1 MNGWLNLKNVDLNL
15 LVALEALLRERNVT
29 RAGRAVGL
37 SQPAM
42 SATLARLRS
51 LFDDALLQ
59 RVGREYQLTARA
71 VELNEPLK
79 VALGAIERTLERA
92 PAFDPATAKRRFR
105 ISTSD
110 YFLPV
115 LCGPLVE
122 HLRCVAPGIQLQLRQ
137 VTPTVGQ
144 DLTARRLDLTLQP
157 AAFVVE
163 AATQELFTD
172 RWVCAV
178 WRGHHTVKK
187 RISAEQLCSLDHASF
202 ALRRNSLSERFLAPH
217 LSAPVHVAVTSQ
229 SFMALPFL
237 VRGTQLVTLVQHL
250 LAVRLQEQAEI
261 RILEPPVPIPKVVM
275 GMSWNPVFTS
285 DTAHTWLRRTLVE
298 VAREHCRMPSF
309 ELA

>member
-71 VELNEPLK
+71 AELNEPLK

-92 PAFDPATAKRRFR
+92 PTFDPATAKRRFR
-105 ISTSD
+105 IATTD
-110 YFLPV
+110 YLLVV
-115 LCGPLVE
+115 LCGPLVA
-122 HLRCVAPGIQLQLRQ
+122 HLQRVAPGIQLQLRQ
-137 VTPTVGQ
+137 STPDVAQ

-157 AAFVVE
+157 AALVPE

-172 RWVCAV
+172 HWVCAV
-178 WRGHHTVKK
+178 WRGHPTVKK
-187 RISAEQLCSLDHASF
+187 RITIEQLASLAHASF
-202 ALRRNSLSERFLAPH
+202 AVRRNSLSERFLGPH
-217 LSAPVHVAVTSQ
+217 LDRPVQVAVTSQ
-229 SFMALPFL
+229 SFVSLPFL

-250 LAVRLQEQAEI
+250 LAARLQEQAEI
-261 RILEPPVPIPKVVM
+261 RILEPPVPIPKLIM
-275 GMSWNPVFTS
+275 GMSWNPVYTS
-285 DTAHTWLRRTLVE
+285 DAGHSWLRRTILE
-298 VAREHCRMPSF
+298 VAHEHCRLPPFSIP
-309 ELA
+309 